1 MEKIR
6 FTHGATS
13 SQEKGSGRNISLFP
27 GAAYSKQSY
36 HEQRVESKTELE
48 HCFLA
53 SICPLGHELVS
64 RMPWGAAACSCGQS
78 ASVVV
83 RWVSLVNRAGTSDEM
98 ENHGSPYLHFSSANP
113 LAPAITFLAQAG
125 QHTSSTAIRLH
136 TNTHQDHLQ
145 LGYHSPQLL
154 NGMNGDSDDWS
165 RALGHLWKD
174 SQGWRQIR
182 VGFKT
187 SWLFFLHS
195 GGICSKYGLSFSF
208 PASFQQI
215 CL

>member
-1 MEKIR
+1 MKKIR

-13 SQEKGSGRNISLFP
+13 SQEKGSGWNISLFP

-83 RWVSLVNRAGTSDEM
+83 RWVSLVNRTGTSDEM
-98 ENHGSPYLHFSSANP
+98 ENHGSLSP
-113 LAPAITFLAQAG
+113 TFLLCKPPG
-125 QHTSSTAIRLH
+125 TSHHISCPSRTAYIEHSHSLTH
-136 TNTHQDHLQ
+136 KHTHQDHLQ

-174 SQGWRQIR
+174 SQGRGQIR

-195 GGICSKYGLSFSF
+195 GGICSEYGLSFSF
-208 PASFQQI
+208 PASFQ
-215 CL
+215 

>member
-6 FTHGATS
+6 FTHGVTS

-83 RWVSLVNRAGTSDEM
+83 R
-98 ENHGSPYLHFSSANP
+98 
-113 LAPAITFLAQAG
+113 
-125 QHTSSTAIRLH
+125 
-136 TNTHQDHLQ
+136 
-145 LGYHSPQLL
+145 
-154 NGMNGDSDDWS
+154 
-165 RALGHLWKD
+165 
-174 SQGWRQIR
+174 
-182 VGFKT
+182 
-187 SWLFFLHS
+187 
-195 GGICSKYGLSFSF
+195 
-208 PASFQQI
+208 
-215 CL
+215 